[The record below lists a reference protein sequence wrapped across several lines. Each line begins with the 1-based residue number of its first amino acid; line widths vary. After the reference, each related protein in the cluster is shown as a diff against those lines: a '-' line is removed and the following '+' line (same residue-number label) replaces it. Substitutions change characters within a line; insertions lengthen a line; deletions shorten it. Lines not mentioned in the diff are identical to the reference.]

1 MFLCSCITFG
11 SCFLDIMESG
21 SVNMYRDGTGGK
33 MAAALAPVQN
43 HVLNVCYE
51 CCHQL
56 LQAVVILGHFY
67 YQKSDTILHNW

>member
-21 SVNMYRDGTGGK
+21 SFNMYRDGTGEK

-43 HVLNVCYE
+43 HVFNEIGLNK
-51 CCHQL
+51 
-56 LQAVVILGHFY
+56 HFPTD
-67 YQKSDTILHNW
+67 SLI

>member
-1 MFLCSCITFG
+1 MG
-11 SCFLDIMESG
+11 
-21 SVNMYRDGTGGK
+21 
-33 MAAALAPVQN
+33 AALAPVQN

>member
-1 MFLCSCITFG
+1 
-11 SCFLDIMESG
+11 
-21 SVNMYRDGTGGK
+21 

-67 YQKSDTILHNW
+67 YQKVIPYSIIGRKHRNWPVAG